1 MYTIQKDGSYKYN
14 NVKFVDIPTETY
26 PTMVLIEK
34 APSKLRTLIGKR
46 YITIEKAV
54 KAVDILNAEN
64 LITRGTKKDT
74 ENLREALAFKE
85 LFCG

>member
-14 NVKFVDIPTETY
+14 NVKFVDTPTETY
-26 PTMVLIEK
+26 PTMVVVEK
-34 APSKLRTLIGKR
+34 APAKLRTLVGKR

-54 KAVDILNAEN
+54 KAVDVLNAEN
-64 LITRGTKKDT
+64 LVNRGTKKDV
-74 ENLREALAFKE
+74 ESMREALAFKE